1 MKNLTGIRENIDS
14 IADIGEPG
22 SFFEASKE
30 ELDYLLKRNFK
41 KHFMKNLVDE
51 TVYQNVFENL
61 KGETNAHWL
70 CVALNDKLNEIH
82 KFLPMI
88 SHTLRLNLDDV
99 DQEKRE
105 SLEEIIEF
113 TDDLAEH
120 IRVEQCRHID
130 KMREFSGLREYG
142 KGMKL

>member
-1 MKNLTGIRENIDS
+1 MKKLTGIREDIDAITDES
-14 IADIGEPG
+14 NPCGFLQV
-22 SFFEASKE
+22 SYE
-30 ELDYLLKRNFK
+30 ELDYLLKKENGLTK
-41 KHFMKNLVDE
+41 QKNT

-70 CVALNDKLNEIH
+70 CVALNDKLNETH
-82 KFLPMI
+82 DFLLEIARTMQ
-88 SHTLRLNLDDV
+88 RNLDDV

-105 SLEEIIEF
+105 SLEKIIEF
-113 TDDLAEH
+113 ANGFAEH
-120 IRVEQCRHID
+120 IRIEQYRHID

>member
-1 MKNLTGIRENIDS
+1 MKKLTGIREDIDA
-14 IADIGEPG
+14 ITD
-22 SFFEASKE
+22 EANPCGFLQVSYE
-30 ELDYLLKRNFK
+30 ELDYLLKKENGLTK
-41 KHFMKNLVDE
+41 QKNT

>member
-1 MKNLTGIRENIDS
+1 MERVAMKNLT
-14 IADIGEPG
+14 
-22 SFFEASKE
+22 
-30 ELDYLLKRNFK
+30 
-41 KHFMKNLVDE
+41 
-51 TVYQNVFENL
+51 VYQDVFENL

>member
-1 MKNLTGIRENIDS
+1 MKKLTGIREDIDALTDDANPCGFLQVS
-14 IADIGEPG
+14 H
-22 SFFEASKE
+22 E
-30 ELDYLLKRNFK
+30 ELSYLLKRK
-41 KHFMKNLVDE
+41 KNT
-51 TVYQNVFENL
+51 TVYQDVFENL

-120 IRVEQCRHID
+120 IRIEQYRHID
-130 KMREFSGLREYG
+130 NMREFSGLREYG

>member
-1 MKNLTGIRENIDS
+1 MERVI
-14 IADIGEPG
+14 
-22 SFFEASKE
+22 
-30 ELDYLLKRNFK
+30 
-41 KHFMKNLVDE
+41 MKNLVDE

-70 CVALNDKLNEIH
+70 CVALNDKLNETH
-82 KFLPMI
+82 DFLLEIARTMQ
-88 SHTLRLNLDDV
+88 RNLDDV

-105 SLEEIIEF
+105 SLEEIIE
-113 TDDLAEH
+113 LANGFAEY
-120 IRVEQCRHID
+120 IRIEQYRHID